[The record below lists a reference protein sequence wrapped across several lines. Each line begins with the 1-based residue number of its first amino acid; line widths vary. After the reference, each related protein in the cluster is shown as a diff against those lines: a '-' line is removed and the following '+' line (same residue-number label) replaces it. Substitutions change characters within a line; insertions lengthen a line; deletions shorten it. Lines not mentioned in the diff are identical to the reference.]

1 MNKADIIEALLF
13 AADRPLTV
21 EQIAPIVEMAPEDV
35 LEEIEVLREEKM
47 RIGALQLREVAG
59 GWQLLTK
66 PQFASFVRQL
76 REAPRHKLG
85 RATLEALAIVAYR
98 QPVTRSEVE
107 GLRGVDCSR
116 ALTQLVEKK
125 LLTLAGR
132 RETPG
137 RPWLYATTPK
147 FLDHFGLRSLN
158 DLPSLSEFAELSE
171 IPADQVPQELFSKGA
186 MQLALTEGENG
197 ETEEASD

>member
-1 MNKADIIEALLF
+1 MQNPADIIEALLF
-13 AADRPLTV
+13 AADRPLTI
-21 EQIAPIVEMAPEDV
+21 EQIAPIVELTPAEV
-35 LEEIEVLREEKM
+35 LEEIEELREEKM

-66 PQFASFVRQL
+66 PQFASFVKQL

-98 QPVTRSEVE
+98 QPVTRGEVE
-107 GLRGVDCSR
+107 ALRGVDCSR
-116 ALTQLVEKK
+116 ALTQLVERK
-125 LLTLAGR
+125 LLELAGR

-158 DLPSLSEFAELSE
+158 DLPSLNEFADLSE
-171 IPADQVPQELFSKGA
+171 MPAERIPQELFAKGA
-186 MQLALTEGENG
+186 MQLALSEENV
-197 ETEEASD
+197 EEVSE